1 MSGRDNRQYT
11 NMAKIIIYMVFII
24 FISVFSSCPFK
35 LAIKALNSEQEDIAL
50 PSGSTT
56 TALTK
61 GSVSVTCAN
70 MTRVRSHSGHSSPS
84 FLAPSFILYFHNIGS
99 LYRDI
104 RVEQYT
110 TGTEYYS
117 SPTPTYLLNR
127 TLLI

>member
-11 NMAKIIIYMVFII
+11 NMPKIIIYMVFIL

-35 LAIKALNSEQEDIAL
+35 LAIKALNSEQGDIAL
-50 PSGSTT
+50 PSGGTT

-61 GSVSVTCAN
+61 GTISVTCAN
-70 MTRVRSHSGHSSPS
+70 MTRVRSHSGHPSPT
-84 FLAPSFILYFHNIGS
+84 FLAPSIIRYFHDLGS
-99 LYRDI
+99 LCRAI
-104 RVEQYT
+104 PVKQYT
-110 TGTEYYS
+110 TAAEYYS